1 MIKDFQDA
9 VDRMVAE
16 HGEEFTRAYLKT
28 YCEVVLDDPQ
38 TDDDTRTKILSVL
51 EFLRESNEDAVN

>member
-1 MIKDFQDA
+1 MTEEDFHSA
-9 VDRMVAE
+9 VARMVAKC
-16 HGEEFTRAYLKT
+16 GEEHTREYLRT

-51 EFLRESNEDAVN
+51 EFLNEFPKTN